1 METPEH
7 YLKFVQ
13 SLKTPERRQEVILVF
28 LLLTFTH
35 YYGLSI
41 VDFEQVSVGLVGIIL
56 FSSKFCKFLDAIDY
70 LIQSQKKLYLLIFVY
85 YSLESA

>member
-13 SLKTPERRQEVILVF
+13 SLKTPERRQDVILVF
-28 LLLTFTH
+28 LLTFTH

-85 YSLESA
+85 CSLESA

>member
-1 METPEH
+1 MHGTVVNSACTQLALTFTKSAMETPEH

-13 SLKTPERRQEVILVF
+13 SLKTPERREDVILVF

-41 VDFEQVSVGLVGIIL
+41 VDFEQLSVGLVGIIL
-56 FSSKFCKFLDAIDY
+56 FSSKFCKFVDAID
-70 LIQSQKKLYLLIFVY
+70 
-85 YSLESA
+85 

>member
-13 SLKTPERRQEVILVF
+13 SLKTPERRQDVILVF

-41 VDFEQVSVGLVGIIL
+41 ADFEQVRLVGIIL
-56 FSSKFCKFLDAIDY
+56 FSSKFCKFVDAID
-70 LIQSQKKLYLLIFVY
+70 
-85 YSLESA
+85 